1 MANVQPVDEEKR
13 IGHDVSN
20 VAADSSSDEIPGYL
34 RNASQKGF
42 FGKLRYYEEAL
53 DRKLGVESHGIA
65 RKLPEDR
72 DPSYAKWSNQL
83 VMFALWAS
91 GTMNRKLLYILRTWN
106 KILTHLLLQ

>member
-1 MANVQPVDEEKR
+1 MADLQHADEEKR
-13 IGHDVSN
+13 IGHDVSG
-20 VAADSSSDEIPGYL
+20 VAVDSSSDEIPGYL
-34 RNASQKGF
+34 RSTAQKGF

-65 RKLPEDR
+65 RKLPEER

-91 GTMNRKLLYILRTWN
+91 GTMNRKCAFLAGRLA
-106 KILTHLLLQ
+106 QVQ